1 MVEFRIDI
9 FVSKTLYRLIE
20 LLVSLAKGQRGT
32 SDLSRERTGVSRAF
46 FHPVLASASH
56 LNWVVLFLRQFA
68 SKARQWMVWWNLA
81 SRSSPVVI

>member
-9 FVSKTLYRLIE
+9 FVSLELYRLIE

-56 LNWVVLFLRQFA
+56 LNWCY
-68 SKARQWMVWWNLA
+68 SCDSSPARQDSGWFGG
-81 SRSSPVVI
+81 I